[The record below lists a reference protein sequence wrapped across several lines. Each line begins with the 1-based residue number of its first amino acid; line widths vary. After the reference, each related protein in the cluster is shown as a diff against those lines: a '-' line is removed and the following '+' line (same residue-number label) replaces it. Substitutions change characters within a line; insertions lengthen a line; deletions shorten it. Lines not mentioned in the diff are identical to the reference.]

1 MVARRMEGTLGSKL
15 LEASFVVLTPG
26 PFRTDR
32 DVVDHEIEHDFGR
45 SCPSSINK
53 DGAENCFERVSKDR
67 FFIAAARLVLAP
79 AEQHLRSYADATSHH
94 CKRCGVDDRGSEFGQ
109 LPLGQVGIN
118 VVDVFGDRQPEYGVA
133 KELEPFIRL
142 GCIRLCAIAPMSES
156 QLQKC
161 GVSELVPDCSSQ
173 FLGVGRLVQESAPT

>member
-1 MVARRMEGTLGSKL
+1 MVARRVEGTLGSKL
-15 LEASFVVLTPG
+15 LEASLVVLPPG
-26 PFRTDR
+26 PFRTDC

-45 SCPSSINK
+45 SCPSGINK
-53 DGAENCFERVSKDR
+53 DSAENCFERISKDR
-67 FFIAAARLVLAP
+67 LFIATAGLVLAS
-79 AEQHLRSYADATSHH
+79 AEQHLWSYTDATGHH
-94 CKRCGVDDRGSEFGQ
+94 CKRCGVDDRGSELGQ
-109 LPLGQVGIN
+109 LALGQLGID
-118 VVDVFGDRQPEYGVA
+118 VVDVFSDRQPEYGVA

-142 GCIRLCAIAPMSES
+142 GCIRLCAIAPMSER